1 MNDLRVVLDTNVV
14 VSAMLLPGS
23 VPRRALDK
31 GLDQGSIL
39 ISIPVLLEIAE
50 VLTREKFDRYLTE
63 SERLRF
69 LVALLKETELIE
81 IREQIDVCRD
91 PKDNKFL
98 ELAICGKAD
107 FIITGDDDLLDLDPF
122 RGLRIITPRDFLE
135 ASSQPPQPSLH

>member
-1 MNDLRVVLDTNVV
+1 MTDLRVVLDTNVV
-14 VSAMLLPGS
+14 VSATLLPGS

-50 VLTREKFDRYLTE
+50 VLTREKFERYVTE

-69 LVALLKETELIE
+69 LVALLKETELVE
-81 IREQIDVCRD
+81 ITEQIDVCRD

-98 ELAICGKAD
+98 ELAICGESR
-107 FIITGDDDLLDLDPF
+107 FHHH
-122 RGLRIITPRDFLE
+122 RRR
-135 ASSQPPQPSLH
+135 